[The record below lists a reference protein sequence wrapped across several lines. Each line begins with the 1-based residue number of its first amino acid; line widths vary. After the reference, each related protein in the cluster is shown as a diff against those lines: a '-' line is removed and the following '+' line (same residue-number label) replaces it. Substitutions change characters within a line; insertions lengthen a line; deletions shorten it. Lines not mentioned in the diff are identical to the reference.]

1 MKLLTAVFLLC
12 SMSVFAQDDLMS
24 LLDEGGENQ
33 QVESAF
39 KSTRLIS
46 GQTTEMRKAGVLDF
60 VISHRFG
67 TVNQGIEQFY
77 GLDDSQIRLGLDF
90 GISDR
95 LNIGIGRSSFQKIVD
110 GMIKFKILNQ
120 QTGEKSAPVSV
131 VAFTSMAI
139 KTGDGAFIDPTLDHP
154 FSDRLYS
161 TVQLLVSRKMN
172 TNLSL
177 QLMPT
182 YIHRN
187 LVPSGQYPNDV
198 IAVGV
203 GGRYKVTQR
212 MAINAEWYPQ
222 VTDKGPDIYDALSF
236 GVDIE
241 TGGHVFQIHI
251 TNSRSMIE
259 QGFVSETTGN
269 WGDGDIHLGFNVS
282 RVFDLSPK
290 KK

>member
-1 MKLLTAVFLLC
+1 MKLILPALLLLTLPT
-12 SMSVFAQDDLMS
+12 FAQEDLMS
-24 LLDEGGENQ
+24 LIEGDEQ
-33 QVESAF
+33 TQTVESTF

-46 GQTTEMRKAGVLDF
+46 GQTTEMRSAGVLDF

-67 TVNQGIEQFY
+67 RVNQGIDQFY

-90 GISDR
+90 GITDK

-110 GMIKFKILNQ
+110 GMIKYKVLTQ
-120 QTGEKSAPVSV
+120 QSGTRSVPVSL
-131 VAFTSMAI
+131 VAFTSLAI
-139 KTGDGAFIDPTLDHP
+139 KTGSGAFSNPNADNP
-154 FSDRLYS
+154 FGDRLYYIF
-161 TVQLLVSRKMN
+161 QALVSRKFSS
-172 TNLSL
+172 NLSL

-182 YIHRN
+182 FVHRN
-187 LVPSGQYPNDV
+187 LVPTSEYPNDV

-203 GGRYKVTQR
+203 GGRYKMTKRV
-212 MAINAEWYPQ
+212 AINAEWFPQ
-222 VTDKGPDIYDALSF
+222 VTDKAAGIYDALSF

-269 WGDGDIHLGFNVS
+269 WSDGDIHIGFNIS
-282 RVFDLSPK
+282 RVFDLSPNK
-290 KK
+290 